1 MAGAL
6 DDPAGARTLDEAL
19 RRAAM
24 RLRAAG
30 IEEAR
35 AEARLLLAL
44 VGPSR
49 ERQVAGP
56 ETELAP
62 AVLERFGE
70 LVRRRCGRE
79 PLAYIRGT
87 APFRDFEL
95 VVGPGVLVP
104 RPETE
109 ILVEAVLARLGAQPV
124 RRILDLGT
132 GTGCIVLALLREL
145 PDAEGTAL
153 DRSPVALACAAAN
166 AGRLG
171 LADRLRLVEGDWVDA
186 PAGPFD
192 LAVGN
197 PPYVADGELDLLQPE
212 VREHEPTLALLGG
225 GDGLDP
231 YRAIAPLAAAR
242 LAPGGLLGLEH
253 GARQGRAVT
262 ALLAAAG
269 FVDIAQHHD
278 LAGIDRCVLARRG

>member
-6 DDPAGARTLDEAL
+6 DDPAGARTLGEAL

-30 IEEAR
+30 IEEGR

-44 VGPSR
+44 AGLPR
-49 ERQVAGP
+49 ERQVASP
-56 ETELAP
+56 EMELPP
-62 AVLERFGE
+62 AVLERFAG
-70 LVRRRCGRE
+70 LVGRRCARE

-95 VVGPGVLVP
+95 AVRPGVLVP

-109 ILVEAVLARLGAQPV
+109 ILVEAVLARRGGRPV
-124 RRILDLGT
+124 RRVLDLGT

-145 PDAEGTAL
+145 PAALGIGL
-153 DRSPVALACAAAN
+153 DRSETALACAEEN
-166 AGRLG
+166 AQRLG
-171 LADRLRLVEGDWVDA
+171 LAQRLRLVEGDWADA

-192 LAVGN
+192 LVVGN
-197 PPYVADGELDLLQPE
+197 PPYVAEGELAGLQPE
-212 VREHEPTLALLGG
+212 VRDHEPRLALAGG

-231 YRAIAPLAAAR
+231 YRAIVPLAAAR
-242 LAPGGLLGLEH
+242 LEPGGLVALEH
-253 GARQGRAVT
+253 GAGQGAAVA

-278 LAGIDRCVLARRG
+278 LAGIDRCVIARLG